1 MKNQLI
7 VFIVA
12 VTVLA
17 FASCRNEDETF
28 HPLTLKATDID
39 LVQDKANKYKLCGEI
54 GSDGIEFTLQGTDQY
69 SDMAYVTNVMVDGIE
84 CKIEPNIK
92 YDDTTTYKGDW
103 GEIVNSSVEQ
113 PCKMFFHIKPNP
125 ADKERVFDVSV
136 GYGYWYRDIKI
147 VQAKWN

>member
-113 PCKMFFHIKPNP
+113 PCKMF
-125 ADKERVFDVSV
+125 
-136 GYGYWYRDIKI
+136 
-147 VQAKWN
+147 

>member
-1 MKNQLI
+1 MKKQLI

-28 HPLTLKATDID
+28 HPLTLKATNID

-147 VQAKWN
+147 VQAKRN